1 MEMYINIAYLIA
13 AVCFIYGLK
22 MLSHPRTARNGNFIS
37 SFGMFIAVIATLTIG
52 LESGTLQ
59 LDWTMIGIA
68 IAIGSVIGAFFAI
81 KVEMTQMPQLV
92 AIFNGFGGG
101 ASALVACA
109 EFGSSTETFTLIAIA
124 LSIVVG
130 TLTFTGSF
138 IAFGKLQGFVSGQP
152 ITFGGQQPLNALLA
166 ILVITSSIFMIMKD
180 DYVDSKNLP
189 NNSIYLNDSGELLYN
204 TANDFSMFQI
214 EVHGDSDFEVFGG
227 ESEENKF
234 YIASTKINNY
244 ESVIIEGVTSGKKI
258 PKGKG
263 ILLKIKSDNNIK
275 INGIGILLDE
285 TKGIT
290 PDNAKSLSYFVPKNN
305 DYINNSDIAFYVLI
319 GLAALL
325 GILLVIPIGGADM
338 PVVISLLNSYSGVAA
353 AMTGFVLVFAGNTS
367 AGNALIICGSLVG
380 ASGIILTKIMCKG
393 MNRSL
398 ANVIFGAVGGE
409 IEGGATGSGKEVN
422 IKSYSTEEA
431 AMIFD
436 AAEKIII
443 VPGYGLAVAQA
454 QHGVRELAEHL
465 ESMGKTVLYAIHP
478 VAGRMPGHMN
488 VLLAEAN
495 VPYEQLKDLDEINPE
510 FEDCD
515 VALVLGANDVVNPA
529 ARTDQSSPIFG
540 MPILNVDKSRT
551 VIINKRTMNTGFAG
565 IQNELFGYD
574 NSIMVFGD
582 AKDMLTQLLSD
593 IKEL

>member
-1 MEMYINIAYLIA
+1 METYINIAYLIA

-22 MLSHPRTARNGNFIS
+22 MLSHPRTARNGNLIS
-37 SFGMFIAVIATLTIG
+37 SFGMLVAIVATLAIPGNLNWMLIIT
-52 LESGTLQ
+52 
-59 LDWTMIGIA
+59 GIVV
-68 IAIGSVIGAFFAI
+68 GSIIGAFFAI
-81 KVEMTQMPQLV
+81 RVQMTQMPQLV
-92 AIFNGFGGG
+92 AIFNGFGGA
-101 ASALVACA
+101 ASALVACS
-109 EFGSSTETFTLIAIA
+109 EFLKINDGSTFTLIAIS
-124 LSIVVG
+124 LSIIVG

-152 ITFGGQQPLNALLA
+152 ITFTGQQILNALLA
-166 ILVITSSIFMIMKD
+166 LVLIGSTVMMI
-180 DYVDSKNLP
+180 
-189 NNSIYLNDSGELLYN
+189 
-204 TANDFSMFQI
+204 
-214 EVHGDSDFEVFGG
+214 
-227 ESEENKF
+227 
-234 YIASTKINNY
+234 
-244 ESVIIEGVTSGKKI
+244 
-258 PKGKG
+258 
-263 ILLKIKSDNNIK
+263 
-275 INGIGILLDE
+275 IGIE
-285 TKGIT
+285 
-290 PDNAKSLSYFVPKNN
+290 PMM
-305 DYINNSDIAFYVLI
+305 AFYVI
-319 GLAALL
+319 VGLAALL
-325 GILLVIPIGGADM
+325 GIFLVIPIGGADM

-353 AMTGFVLVFAGNTS
+353 AMTGFVLVASNPA

-409 IEGGATGSGKEVN
+409 VEGGGSGSGKEVN

-529 ARTDQSSPIFG
+529 ARSDQSSPIYG
-540 MPILNVDKSRT
+540 MPILNVDKART
-551 VIINKRTMNTGFAG
+551 VIINKRTMNAGFAG

-593 IKEL
+593 VKEL